1 MSNITIG
8 KILSFLL
15 LILILGGIVVTYF
28 SHTYIRAEFKK
39 MDPMPARMGVYYK
52 GYKLGSTNKL
62 KISKDFKK
70 HIYT

>member
-39 MDPMPARMGVYYK
+39 NGPDAGK
-52 GYKLGSTNKL
+52 NGGYIIRVIN
-62 KISKDFKK
+62 
-70 HIYT
+70 